1 VDVRFTYDV
10 NGLLQVEAT
19 VVKSQVTHT
28 LVIEGNPGMLTD
40 AEIKD
45 SLKALST
52 LKIHPRDMIENRT
65 ALARAERLYEQF
77 RGDMREWLGKQIGH
91 FEEALATQDVRVV
104 TPQRKRFEEML
115 DQLERDSFLDGG
127 GNNDDQR

>member
-1 VDVRFTYDV
+1 V

-19 VVKSQVTHT
+19 VVKTQVTHT
-28 LVIEGNPGMLTD
+28 LVIEGNPGTLT
-40 AEIKD
+40 EEQVKD
-45 SLKALST
+45 SLQALST

-77 RGDMREWLGKQIGH
+77 RGDMRVWLGQQIGH

-104 TPQRKRFEEML
+104 NPQRKRFEEML

-127 GNNDDQR
+127 GDDEQR